1 MIAPNSIEQL
11 LTVAAI
17 EEVVGDYVSLK
28 RAGSRYKG
36 LCPFHDEKTPSFVV
50 SPTIGI
56 YKCFGCQKG
65 GNSINFLMEME
76 NYTYVEAARSLA
88 AKYGVELIETGKEDT
103 DAFRASQKQR
113 ENIQVVLD
121 FALDFFRTNLF
132 ESEEGKNIGLP
143 YFKEREFRDDTIEKW
158 GLGYS
163 PESWDALTRKA
174 TEAGYTLENL
184 ELAGL
189 VRKRESGGYFDLFRN
204 RVIFPIYS
212 VSGKVIAFAGRKMTS
227 ADNSPKYVN
236 SPETELYKKSDIL
249 YGVFHAKN
257 AIKVKSKVYL
267 TEGYTDVITLN
278 QNGIAN
284 VVASSG
290 TALTIGQIR
299 LIRRFTHDITVVY
312 DGDKAGIKASLRGIN
327 LLLAEDLNV
336 RVVPL
341 PDGEDPDSYCRK
353 LGGEG
358 FQDYLDTYEENFIFF
373 KARLLLD
380 EVKHDPIR
388 KTEAVRDILE
398 SLAEIRDPLKRN
410 ALNREL
416 AIICG
421 MDEALLAQELALLVR
436 GKSVTTAKEI
446 IEEIRQITDASGI
459 DLPQEPFNDEVQ
471 ERAML
476 RLLML
481 YGQHDFD
488 TESSVFKFAI
498 EELKRDEGVVFNDP
512 VTKELIAD
520 FKRMDPESYPG
531 VSYFTSHPN
540 SDVVSWAAGV
550 LSSGHELSK
559 AYEENFIHVTHEAEN
574 YRHELI
580 GIFVHLRRKKLDN
593 LAHMCLDKL
602 KNGEGDPE
610 DIIMELEWL
619 NSIRTRIAGE
629 IGNAVFTIG
638 RAL

>member
-65 GNSINFLMEME
+65 GNAINFLMEME
-76 NYTYVEAARSLA
+76 NYTYVEAAKSLA
-88 AKYGVELIETGKEDT
+88 AKYGIELIETGKEDN

-121 FALDFFRTNLF
+121 FALDFFRSNLL
-132 ESEEGKNIGLP
+132 ENEEGKNIGLP
-143 YFKEREFRDDTIEKW
+143 YFKERDFTDDTIEKW

-212 VSGKVIAFAGRKMTS
+212 VSGKVIAFAGRKMTN
-227 ADNSPKYVN
+227 ADNAPKYVN
-236 SPETELYKKSDIL
+236 SPETDLYKKSDIL

-257 AIKVKSKVYL
+257 AIKTKSKVYL

-290 TALTIGQIR
+290 TALTLGQIR

-353 LGGEG
+353 LGGQG
-358 FQDYLDTYEENFIFF
+358 FQDYLDEHEENFIFF

-436 GKSVTTAKEI
+436 GKSVSTGKEI
-446 IEEIRQITDASGI
+446 IEEIRQITEASGI
-459 DLPQEPFNDEVQ
+459 DLPQEPFNDEIQ
-471 ERAML
+471 ERALL

-481 YGQHDFD
+481 YGQNEFD
-488 TESSVFKFAI
+488 SEKSVFDFVI
-498 EELKRDEGVVFNDP
+498 QELHNDAGVVFHDP
-512 VTKELIAD
+512 LAQELIAE
-520 FKRMDPESYPG
+520 FKKMETGTYPG

-550 LSSGHELSK
+550 LSSSYELSK
-559 AYEENFIHVTHEAEN
+559 AYEENFIHVTHEADN
-574 YRHELI
+574 YRQELI

-593 LAHMCLDKL
+593 LAQVFLEQL

-610 DIIMELEWL
+610 EIILEIEWL
-619 NSIRTRIAGE
+619 NNLRTRIAGE

-638 RAL
+638 KSI